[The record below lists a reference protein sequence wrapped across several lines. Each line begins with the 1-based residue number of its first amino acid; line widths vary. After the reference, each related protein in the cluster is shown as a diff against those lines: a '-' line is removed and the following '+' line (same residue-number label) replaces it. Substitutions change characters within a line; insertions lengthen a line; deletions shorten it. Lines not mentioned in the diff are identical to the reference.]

1 MLGVVKPP
9 IIRVRGDSG
18 VGFFGKG
25 QPASPPARRFGERRR
40 LPQRPAAKKFSCIL
54 EAPDSLSW
62 NLLGAS
68 SGGGHGPLP
77 PPPYIRLCQQKKT
90 ELTWLLGQLQS
101 AERLFTSIS
110 RSPESCTTK
119 RRPDTGVDS
128 CLHSSRG
135 LGAPYTRHVNVTP

>member
-68 SGGGHGPLP
+68 SGGHGPLP
-77 PPPYIRLCQQKKT
+77 PPLISAYVNREENGVNVAT
-90 ELTWLLGQLQS
+90 RAA